1 MLRLPRQDRREP
13 VAAGPHG
20 DGARRFTAG
29 GFLLRAG
36 WYSGCAPWT
45 TIDKMAKAHLEHETV
60 DGKVYWFA
68 VGQAICGELDAP
80 LVHLL
85 PNYDEYVI
93 AYKDHSATLDPALSS
108 RAGDALMA
116 HLVVL
121 DGRVVGGWRRAIQK
135 KAVAVTMN
143 LPLRPKKGEKA
154 ALQRPSS
161 GTAGSWGRLSR
172 RRGRSSRPAW

>member
-1 MLRLPRQDRREP
+1 
-13 VAAGPHG
+13 
-20 DGARRFTAG
+20 
-29 GFLLRAG
+29 
-36 WYSGCAPWT
+36 
-45 TIDKMAKAHLEHETV
+45 MAKAHLEHETV